1 MQRTILAPAIALVG
15 LTLSACGSATT
26 GIGKTEPTQYALKH
40 HKLTAEEHYELIH
53 KDPKNE
59 SEPVQFEEP
68 AQPNTPIDLAPAPVE
83 VQPVETK
90 PVEVESVEVVQQ
102 EAPATRQA
110 PVTSMSSMAA
120 GIIEAAQQE
129 HAATQAKTPV
139 AEGVIEMMQQGLL
152 AASDG
157 Q

>member
-1 MQRTILAPAIALVG
+1 MQQTLLALAIALVG

-26 GIGKTEPTQYALKH
+26 GIATTGLTEYAIKH

-53 KDPKNE
+53 KNPDPEPNE
-59 SEPVQFEEP
+59 AAVEVSAPTPAPTPIAAP
-68 AQPNTPIDLAPAPVE
+68 AQAPKPEPPSAPN
-83 VQPVETK
+83 
-90 PVEVESVEVVQQ
+90 VEVVKQ

-120 GIIEAAQQE
+120 GIIEAAQRE

-152 AASDG
+152 AASGG